1 MGEKQ
6 ARADTR
12 RADTL
17 FECKKQTGEKVEQA
31 HTLQTDTLLHCK

>member
-6 ARADTR
+6 ARADTL

-17 FECKKQTGEKVEQA
+17 FECKKQTGQKIKQVD
-31 HTLQTDTLLHCK
+31 TLQADTLLHRK